1 MNKFNEAYNVQ
12 DLVKNL
18 NEIQQNGGNGDYP
31 EVPVGK
37 YEVKVEKIELGS
49 TKNSVPMGKIQFRIQ
64 EGDYKKSCLFYNQVL
79 LGKDKETGQL
89 TAFGIHKFN
98 EFLKSLDTQV
108 DVKFEDFNQYEQMLL
123 DVAED
128 VESLSYEIQYGKNN
142 DFPTFRVLE
151 VFDDLPF

>member
-49 TKNSVPMGKIQFRIQ
+49 TKNSVPMGKIQFRIV

-79 LGKDKETGQL
+79 LGKDK
-89 TAFGIHKFN
+89 
-98 EFLKSLDTQV
+98 V
-108 DVKFEDFNQYEQMLL
+108 
-123 DVAED
+123 
-128 VESLSYEIQYGKNN
+128 LS
-142 DFPTFRVLE
+142 RL
-151 VFDDLPF
+151 